1 MISSLPVQ
9 RGRFVGVLGFAF
21 ACALLASLS
30 SSRTSQPNPPPAS
43 FAAPPLFS
51 VAGPEVGPTGLW
63 SMAKGDFNGDRKT
76 DFVVAGFNCASGP
89 GNPADSIAVYSGN
102 GDGTFQEPK
111 YYGAGHC
118 PNQVI
123 VARLRGPAA
132 PEDLIVVDLG
142 SDEDNVRVD
151 QPRQRVAVGYGNGA
165 LAVIDWPVRA

>member
-1 MISSLPVQ
+1 MMSSLPVQ
-9 RGRFVGVLGFAF
+9 RGRLVGVLGFAF

-30 SSRTSQPNPPPAS
+30 SSQTSQPNPPPAS

-51 VAGPEVGPTGLW
+51 VAGSEVGQTGLW
-63 SMAKGDFNGDRKT
+63 SMAKGDFNGDHKT

-89 GNPADSIAVYSGN
+89 GVPADSIAVYLGK

-111 YYGAGHC
+111 YYSAGHC

-132 PEDLIVVDLG
+132 PEDLIVVDLSDVSVLLVNGDG
-142 SDEDNVRVD
+142 SFQD
-151 QPRQRVAVGYGNGA
+151 A
-165 LAVIDWPVRA
+165 LTIDIVIPVST